1 MDAKLILKMIELLI
15 EKGVPAFIE
24 WNDGTQIENPTV
36 EDFEALKVKK
46 MRDKE

>member
-1 MDAKLILKMIELLI
+1 MNTALIIKLIELLI

-24 WNDGTQIENPTV
+24 WNDGTQIENPTM

-46 MRDKE
+46 MDEKE